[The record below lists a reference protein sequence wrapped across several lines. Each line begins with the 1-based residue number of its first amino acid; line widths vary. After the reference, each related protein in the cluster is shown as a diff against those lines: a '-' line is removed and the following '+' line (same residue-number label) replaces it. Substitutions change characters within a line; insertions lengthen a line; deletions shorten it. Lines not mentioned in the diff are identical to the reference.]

1 MSAES
6 VQFAEMVRIEH
17 ARIELLKQAADERGE
32 IAENL
37 ARALVEGRITQD
49 EYNEFK
55 RELLGV

>member
-1 MSAES
+1 MNPTL
-6 VQFAEMVRIEH
+6 QFLELVRGEY
-17 ARIELLKQAADERGE
+17 ARIEDLKQAARERGE

>member
-1 MSAES
+1 MKPS
-6 VQFAEMVRIEH
+6 VQFIEIAREEY
-17 ARIELLKQAADERGE
+17 ARINDLKQAANERGE

-49 EYNEFK
+49 EYNELK

>member
-1 MSAES
+1 MKPS
-6 VQFAEMVRIEH
+6 VQFIEIVREEY
-17 ARIELLKQAADERGE
+17 ARINDLKQAANERGE

-49 EYNEFK
+49 EYNELK

>member
-1 MSAES
+1 MNP
-6 VQFAEMVRIEH
+6 VPQFIEIVREEY
-17 ARIELLKQAADERGE
+17 ARINDLKQAANERGE

-49 EYNEFK
+49 EYNELK

>member
-1 MSAES
+1 MNPTL
-6 VQFAEMVRIEH
+6 QFVEIVREEY
-17 ARIELLKQAADERGE
+17 ARINDLKQAANERGE

-49 EYNEFK
+49 EYNELK

>member
-1 MSAES
+1 MKPS
-6 VQFAEMVRIEH
+6 VQFIEIVREEY
-17 ARIELLKQAADERGE
+17 ARINDLKQAADERGE

-49 EYNEFK
+49 EYNELK

>member
-1 MSAES
+1 MNPAL
-6 VQFAEMVRIEH
+6 QFVELVREEY
-17 ARIELLKQAADERGE
+17 ARINDLKQAADERGE

-49 EYNEFK
+49 EYNELK

>member
-1 MSAES
+1 MKPAL
-6 VQFAEMVRIEH
+6 QFIEIVREEY
-17 ARIELLKQAADERGE
+17 ARINDLKQAANERGE

-49 EYNEFK
+49 EYNELK